1 MDEHAPPDVF
11 RRSGSRLREALDPD
25 LKREFYPGRWDHMR
39 HEMPA
44 IHAFDKAHCLM
55 LGEEGIVARDI
66 VRELLRGLREM
77 EVEGMLEARRSDV
90 TRQDARLWALE
101 RRVRVEVDR
110 SLPEQGSP
118 SIVEVRLRDVRML
131 SETVDSPR
139 GSLARPATQNDLVG
153 KFRDLARRVLPRN
166 QVSELETLVMG
177 PGLLTG
183 IPSLWTLLQPR

>member
-25 LKREFYPGRWDHMR
+25 LKREFYPGPWDHMR

-77 EVEGMLEARRSDV
+77 EREGMLEARRSV
-90 TRQDARLWALE
+90 GASHHSGELPSKSVQAR
-101 RRVRVEVDR
+101 
-110 SLPEQGSP
+110 PGSP
-118 SIVEVRLRDVRML
+118 PRRPCASRACWPFSARSGSTRAAREKKRTACATSRVARVTALIELKRGRAPQPGEL
-131 SETVDSPR
+131 S
-139 GSLARPATQNDLVG
+139 
-153 KFRDLARRVLPRN
+153 
-166 QVSELETLVMG
+166 
-177 PGLLTG
+177 
-183 IPSLWTLLQPR
+183 